1 MNLRKIKNTDLFETL
16 KHSKN
21 YLSANVAN
29 KAIIFISIPIFT
41 RLFSEADYGIVATFT
56 AFVGIMTVVLSLN
69 ASSAIN
75 RYYYE
80 KTGDFGEFVGTTL
93 VFVGAIFMP
102 ITLVYLLFYKQIANM
117 MHLPGLLPIWL
128 LFAGLFA
135 IIYSVYQQ
143 TLIPQKKSG
152 QAATISMIKGYSVIV
167 ITIIFICL
175 LKDNRYL
182 GQVWATLLVGFV
194 LSVYFLVK
202 IKKYAK
208 FSFNLKHIKY
218 IIAYSA
224 PLIPHRL
231 SGIILAQ
238 FDRIMINSTIDSASA
253 GLYSLGYNVGMLLL
267 MVITSTQMA
276 LTPDFFR
283 FLDNAEHDRL
293 NKLVGKLFS
302 IVTVTAMGLVFFAK
316 EIVILLADR
325 KFYPGLS
332 VVPIVVIGYV
342 FYAMFMIY
350 GRYIGYAK
358 KTVFTS
364 MVTLTAGVANIVLNV
379 IFIPRYGYIAAAYT
393 TVVSY
398 FIMFLLAWI
407 VSKMILKLT
416 VTPLWIIWR
425 PALIMFGFMALVYLL
440 GTLDLNVFL
449 FFAIKLIFLAV
460 FCCVVLYRQIRAVL
474 NLGR

>member
-93 VFVGAIFMP
+93 VFVGAIFIP
-102 ITLVYLLFYKQIANM
+102 ITLVYLLFYKQISNM

-152 QAATISMIKGYSVIV
+152 QAATISMIKGYSVIA

-218 IIAYSA
+218 ITAFSA

-302 IVTVTAMGLVFFAK
+302 IVTVTAM
-316 EIVILLADR
+316 
-325 KFYPGLS
+325 
-332 VVPIVVIGYV
+332 
-342 FYAMFMIY
+342 
-350 GRYIGYAK
+350 
-358 KTVFTS
+358 
-364 MVTLTAGVANIVLNV
+364 
-379 IFIPRYGYIAAAYT
+379 
-393 TVVSY
+393 
-398 FIMFLLAWI
+398 
-407 VSKMILKLT
+407 
-416 VTPLWIIWR
+416 
-425 PALIMFGFMALVYLL
+425 
-440 GTLDLNVFL
+440 
-449 FFAIKLIFLAV
+449 
-460 FCCVVLYRQIRAVL
+460 
-474 NLGR
+474 